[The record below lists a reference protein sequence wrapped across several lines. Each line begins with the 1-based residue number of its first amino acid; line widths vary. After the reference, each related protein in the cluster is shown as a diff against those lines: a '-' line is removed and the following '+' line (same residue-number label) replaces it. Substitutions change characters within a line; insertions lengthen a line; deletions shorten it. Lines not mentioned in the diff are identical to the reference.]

1 MHSKLEQ
8 HKFNLSDRRVTI
20 KFAQEIWQFNMNVQD
35 IDNLINIKA
44 VNWKEILK

>member
-8 HKFNLSDRRVTI
+8 HKFNLSDRWVTI